1 MHQNKYIEHLEGKVA
16 GLQLQN
22 DQLRQ
27 EMDNTGG
34 NRADDSELEPSNVT
48 GITGFGVGRPEIDA
62 MSAMSFEAKFR
73 GERRNGSV
81 LDSEVK
87 GMEKFA

>member
-1 MHQNKYIEHLEGKVA
+1 
-16 GLQLQN
+16 
-22 DQLRQ
+22 
-27 EMDNTGG
+27 MDNAGG

-48 GITGFGVGRPEIDA
+48 GMTGFGVGRPEIDA

-73 GERRNGSV
+73 GGGRVSV

>member
-1 MHQNKYIEHLEGKVA
+1 MRRA
-16 GLQLQN
+16 
-22 DQLRQ
+22 
-27 EMDNTGG
+27 MDNGAGG

-48 GITGFGVGRPEIDA
+48 GMTGFGVGRPEIDA

-73 GERRNGSV
+73 GGGRNVSV